1 MSQRSF
7 SRRFFV
13 DSQISTDRVE
23 IEGASAHHMINVIRV
38 SQDDEVIL
46 FDGSGSEFLAT
57 IENVQKTRLSA
68 RIIRAEKV
76 SREIQN
82 RITIAAA
89 LPKSDRQKVLVEKLV
104 EVGVWRLIPLNA
116 KRSVAK
122 AEGKTTE
129 KLLRQVIESSKQ
141 CGRNQL
147 MEITEPMTT
156 RDLFESYDSLTTQ
169 LIAHPHCGGISASH
183 IAREFKS
190 GDSVTIAIGPEGG
203 FDKAEV
209 ATAIA
214 SGWRAIHIGPTV
226 LRVETAALAVAIL
239 FGLGLE

>member
-38 SQDDEVIL
+38 SDGDEVTL
-46 FDGSGSEFLAT
+46 FDGSGCEFLAT
-57 IENVQKTRLSA
+57 IENVKKNRLSA
-68 RIIRAEKV
+68 RIIRTEKV

-89 LPKSDRQKVLVEKLV
+89 LPKSDRQKMLVEKLV

-122 AEGKTTE
+122 ADGKTTE
-129 KLLRQVIESSKQ
+129 KFLRQVIEASKQ

-147 MEITEPMTT
+147 MEVTVPMTT
-156 RDLFESYDSLTTQ
+156 RELFESNDLSTAQ
-169 LIAHPHCGGISASH
+169 LIAHPHRDAVSVPH
-183 IAREFKS
+183 IAREFKK

-209 ATAIA
+209 ATAVA
-214 SGWRAIHIGPTV
+214 SGWCAIRMGPTV
-226 LRVETAALAVAIL
+226 LRIETAALVVATL
-239 FGLGLE
+239 FGIGLE